1 MSPRLEFALHA
12 ALKGGKSTLALFN
25 AGAAVELKHD
35 LTPVTLADRTAERI
49 IREEIAKA
57 YPEDAILGEEEGE
70 TSAKTTRWVIDPI
83 DGTKSFICGV
93 PLYATLLS
101 YEVEGEPVLGVAYFP
116 ALGEL
121 VYAEKG
127 AGAFWNGVPCR
138 VSRKPRLE
146 GAVVSCGSHASMAK
160 HGRMEAFLKIAER
173 ALATRTWCD
182 AYGHFLVA
190 TGRIEAMVE
199 PIVNRW
205 DVSAVSLIVTEA
217 GGKFTSFEG
226 EPGVHEHVLSSNG
239 LVHDELL
246 EAFRP

>member
-1 MSPRLEFALHA
+1 MSPRLEFAIRA
-12 ALKGGKSTLALFN
+12 ALKGGKSTLAWFN
-25 AGAAVELKHD
+25 AGARVEMKGD
-35 LTPVTLADRTAERI
+35 QTPVTIADKTAERI
-49 IREEIAKA
+49 IRDEIAGA
-57 YPEDAILGEEEGE
+57 YPSEAILGEEEGP
-70 TSAKTTRWVIDPI
+70 TSEQTTRWVIDPI

-101 YEVEGEPVLGVAYFP
+101 YEIENEPQVGVAYFP
-116 ALGEL
+116 ALNEI

-127 AGAFWNGVPCR
+127 QGAFWNGVPCR
-138 VSRKPRLE
+138 VSSRNRLE

-160 HGRMEAFLKIAER
+160 HGRMEAFVKLSER
-173 ALATRTWCD
+173 TLATRTWCD

-205 DVSAVSLIVTEA
+205 DVSAVSLIVVEA
-217 GGKFTSFEG
+217 GGRFTDYEG
-226 EPGVHEHVLSSNG
+226 EPGPHEHVVSSNG

-246 EAFRP
+246 EAFRR